1 MGGQYKYAI
10 GITMI
15 AVGIFGMIGSLTGN
29 LAPMIAALFAPEYLV
44 APNNNA
50 PYVPPALGGV
60 ELPGLGVYGS
70 GQPALGGQPSLGSGG
85 LPTLGTGGIPSI
97 GPGGVLE
104 LPA

>member
-15 AVGIFGMIGSLTGN
+15 AVGVFGMIGSFTGN
-29 LAPMIAALFAPEYLV
+29 LPAMIAALFMPEYLV
-44 APNNNA
+44 TPNNKA
-50 PYVPPALGGV
+50 SYLPPALGGNN
-60 ELPGLGVYGS
+60 LQGS
-70 GQPALGGQPSLGSGG
+70 SASGFGQASLGSGG

-104 LPA
+104 IG